1 VRRCVRYLGLNILPA
16 DSLQRRVC
24 WHTLAHKIEA
34 ACFNVTRNAR
44 SGIAGA
50 PATEHAC
57 QLIADVALVAI
68 ISELV
73 PELYMDA
80 PQNELISSMN

>member
-1 VRRCVRYLGLNILPA
+1 MRVYMHGLVCAEIALRAPWLA
-16 DSLQRRVC
+16 PDVCIYACISL
-24 WHTLAHKIEA
+24 
-34 ACFNVTRNAR
+34 R
-44 SGIAGA
+44 SCIAGA

-80 PQNELISSMN
+80 PQNELMSSMN